1 MSSSSTADIKDKLF
15 GALVYVIP
23 LLDAYVFGEFIFQQ
37 FPILG
42 LIYLPILPL
51 LKFYYQFPFG
61 SFLVFI
67 ILFMAVVRNS
77 NISHFI
83 RFNAM
88 QSILIGI
95 LLSLFGLIL
104 AYVFKPAFGSSLI
117 TETLYN
123 FAFLGALAS
132 SIFGIVQSLLG
143 RYAEIPTIS
152 EAAYSQ
158 VRY

>member
-1 MSSSSTADIKDKLF
+1 MSVNSTADGKDRLF
-15 GALVYVIP
+15 SALVYLIP
-23 LLDAYVFGEFIFQQ
+23 LLDAFVFGRFMLQQ
-37 FPILG
+37 FPIIG
-42 LIYLPILPL
+42 LIYLPLEPL
-51 LKFYYQFPFG
+51 LQFYYRFPFG
-61 SFLVFI
+61 SFIIFI
-67 ILFMAVVRNS
+67 VLFMAVVRNS

-104 AYVFKPAFGSSLI
+104 AYVFQPVFGGGLI

-123 FAFLGALAS
+123 FAFLGGLVCGVYG
-132 SIFGIVQSLLG
+132 IFQSVLG
-143 RYAEIPTIS
+143 KYAEIPTIS

-158 VRY
+158 VRW

>member
-1 MSSSSTADIKDKLF
+1 MSSNSTADVKDKLF
-15 GALVYVIP
+15 GALVYLVP
-23 LLDAYVFGEFIFQQ
+23 LFDAYVFGEFIFRQ

-42 LIYLPILPL
+42 LIYLPVLPL
-51 LKFYYQFPFG
+51 LQFYYQFPFG
-61 SFLVFI
+61 SFLIFI
-67 ILFMAVVRNS
+67 ILFMAVVRNG

-104 AYVFKPAFGSSLI
+104 AYVFKPAFGNSLI

-123 FAFLGALAS
+123 FAFLGGLAAS
-132 SIFGIVQSLLG
+132 GFGMVQSILG

-152 EAAYSQ
+152 DAAYSQ